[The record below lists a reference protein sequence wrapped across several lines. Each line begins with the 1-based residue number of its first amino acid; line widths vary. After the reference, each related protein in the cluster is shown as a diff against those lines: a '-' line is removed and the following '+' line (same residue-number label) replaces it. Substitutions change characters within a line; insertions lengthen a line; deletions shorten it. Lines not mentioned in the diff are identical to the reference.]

1 MNVDFLESILYYDC
15 ELLFEAVD
23 AVGQRYIA
31 VHAGECPSGCRNGCE
46 YAVAPASQSDLA
58 AFKAGTIGLRSLLPS
73 HPTKQWYTAR
83 LGADGGPI
91 ALAKQP
97 TPITEGCANL
107 LEGDY
112 YLSATDYSAA
122 QSQEAALIPA

>member
-1 MNVDFLESILYYDC
+1 MR
-15 ELLFEAVD
+15 
-23 AVGQRYIA
+23 RYIA

-46 YAVAPASQSDLA
+46 YVVAPASQSDLA
-58 AFKAGTIGLRSLLPS
+58 AFKAGTIGLRRLLLS

-83 LGADGGPI
+83 LGAEAGPI
-91 ALAKQP
+91 TLAKQP
-97 TPITEGCANL
+97 TPITEDCANL

-122 QSQEAALIPA
+122 QPQEAALIPA